1 MANYKVIST
10 MENVKWPAYVSTVI
24 LEGEQLEKAEKVL
37 EKCLVTLEA
46 YGGPN
51 LNIALLKSAKRTGI
65 FLYEIVADLIDAQG
79 EIRECEAMILNEPW
93 MKANSIATATFE
105 FMGNADG
112 CGPERLVMKRKKS
125 IRYYKDDEMI
135 YEEQKTII
143 TKGEEERGRIELETD
158 V

>member
-1 MANYKVIST
+1 MANYKIIST
-10 MENVKWPAYVSTVI
+10 SENVKWPAYVSTVI

-46 YGGPN
+46 YGGSN

-65 FLYEIVADLIDAQG
+65 FLYEIMLNVAQ
-79 EIRECEAMILNEPW
+79 IREYQIMILNEPW

-105 FMGNADG
+105 FISNDDG
-112 CGPERLVMKRKKS
+112 CGTERLVMKRKKS
-125 IRYYKDDEMI
+125 LRYYKYDEMI

-143 TKGEEERGRIELETD
+143 AKGEEERARIELETD

>member
-1 MANYKVIST
+1 MANYKIIST
-10 MENVKWPAYVSTVI
+10 TENVKWPAYVSTII

-65 FLYEIVADLIDAQG
+65 FLYEIVADLIDTQG
-79 EIRECEAMILNEPW
+79 EIRECQIMILNEPW

-105 FMGNADG
+105 FMSNDNG

-143 TKGEEERGRIELETD
+143 AKGEEERARIELETD